1 MKSSSFGPIMSAI
14 LSEFQTLVE
23 VVAKLRGPNGCPWD
37 KEQTQSSLTRYAIEE
52 AFELA
57 EAIDSQDQKSI
68 RDELGDFLFQVIL
81 QAQVAQD
88 EGHFNLEQVMKNLS
102 EKMIRRHPHVFSDV
116 KVADSNEV
124 VRNWDEIKK
133 AEKKNKPGGG
143 DPENMP
149 ALLRSLKIGVRSEK
163 WKFDWDTQE
172 QVSDKVRE
180 ELGEVCDAIASG
192 KQDDIEEEL
201 GDLLF
206 AVSQWAR
213 HLKIDPEMALRKA
226 NRKYEI
232 RFHKMVTDAGMT
244 IDQFRDLPL
253 SKKEEMWQKTKR
265 LLKQSGA
272 GK

>member
-1 MKSSSFGPIMSAI
+1 MVMKNSSCGPI

-23 VVAKLRGPNGCPWD
+23 VVERLRGPNGCPWD
-37 KEQTQSSLTRYAIEE
+37 KEQTQTSLTRYAIEE

-57 EAIDSQDQKSI
+57 EAIDSKDQKQI
-68 RDELGDFLFQVIL
+68 LDELGDYLFQVIL
-81 QAQVAQD
+81 QAQVAKD
-88 EGHFNLEQVMKNLS
+88 EGHFELLAVIKNLN

-116 KVADSNEV
+116 KVDGSAEV

-149 ALLRSLKIGVRSEK
+149 ALLRSHKIGIRSEK
-163 WKFDWDTQE
+163 WKFDWDHSE

-180 ELGEVCDAIASG
+180 EFGEVIDAIDAG
-192 KQDDIEEEL
+192 KPQEIEEEL

-213 HLKIDPEMALRKA
+213 HMKVDPETALRKA

-232 RFHKMVTDAGMT
+232 RFHKMVTDAGLS
-244 IDQFRDLPL
+244 IEQFRDLPL
-253 SKKEEMWQKTKR
+253 AEKEKLWQKTKV
-265 LLKQSGA
+265 LLKEASLI
-272 GK
+272 K